1 MDKKAPIGIFDSGIG
16 GLTLASAVHHLL
28 PNEQLVYFGDTAHL
42 PYGDK
47 STSAIQAYSVKIC
60 NVLLSQGVKL
70 ILIACNS
77 ASSAAYDLVKAYVGS
92 RAIVVN
98 VIDPLVDYVA
108 QNYAK
113 QKVGL
118 IGTKRTVS
126 SNIYKSKI
134 DATDTAIELVSVA
147 TPLLAPMIE
156 EGFFKNEISHQIIA
170 RYLENEEL
178 SNLDALILGCT
189 HYPLIKNEI
198 ASYYIKE
205 TVEVIDSS
213 EIVAEYLKQQLAEHK
228 LLSDE
233 LENKHHFFV
242 SDFTNSFQKA
252 TEQFFGEKV
261 NLELY
266 KLWE

>member
-1 MDKKAPIGIFDSGIG
+1 MQEKQAPIGIFDSGIG
-16 GLTLASAVHHLL
+16 GLTLASAVHRLL
-28 PNEQLVYFGDTAHL
+28 PNEKLIYFGDTAHL

-47 STSAIQAYSVKIC
+47 STASIQAYSVKIC
-60 NVLLSQGVKL
+60 NVLLKQGVKL

-77 ASSAAYDLVKAYVGS
+77 ASASAYDLVKEYVGS

-108 QNYAK
+108 QQHPN

-118 IGTKRTVS
+118 IGTKRTIH
-126 SNIYKSKI
+126 SNIYKTKI
-134 DATDTAIELVSVA
+134 DATQANIDLASVE

-170 RYLENEEL
+170 RYLGNEEL
-178 SNLDALILGCT
+178 NKLDALILGCT
-189 HYPLIKNEI
+189 HYPLIKKEI
-198 ASYYIKE
+198 QDFYTSNTK
-205 TVEVIDSS
+205 VIDSS
-213 EIVAEYLKQQLAEHK
+213 EIVAEYLKKRLEEKELLA
-228 LLSDE
+228 DAPN
-233 LENKHHFFV
+233 NKHHFFV
-242 SDFTNSFQKA
+242 SDFTQSFQKA
-252 TEQFFGEKV
+252 TEQFFGEKI